1 MHDDRLLEDMD
12 RQLEAERA
20 ASARIETLGIVSADE
35 LKARVF
41 PPRRYLVDEMIPDSG
56 LVLIAASKAAGKT
69 FFSLQLAESIGSGL
83 PFLGKRSSPG
93 KVLFLELEL
102 SERRI
107 HERLNTM
114 RLETGNVEFLF
125 GNFPAG
131 REAIALLEDLTKRYS
146 LIVIDVVSCIFP
158 RDSNMNDYGDT
169 YAFLSP
175 IRKAAH
181 DNECVVFLNSHNRKA
196 ETEDILDQA
205 IGSVGIVA
213 NCDVILTLKR
223 IRGQSEAVLHCNGN
237 DIESAQIPL
246 VHDPASL
253 RFLLSDRDPRETE
266 LTPERRKI
274 HTFLKEGGPK
284 RTGEIA
290 RHLRVSDSSAS
301 NMLGKLKNEGFIDSP
316 KTGLWEAI

>member
-1 MHDDRLLEDMD
+1 MRDDRIEDID

-20 ASARIETLGIVSADE
+20 ASARIEALGIVSADE
-35 LKARVF
+35 LKTRVF

-69 FFSLQLAESIGSGL
+69 FISLQLAESIGAGL
-83 PFLGKRSSPG
+83 PFMGKRSSPG

-114 RLETGNVEFLF
+114 RLETGNIEFLF

-205 IGSVGIVA
+205 MGSVGIVA

-246 VHDPASL
+246 MHDPASL
-253 RFLLSDRDPRETE
+253 RFVLSDRDPRETE
-266 LTPERRKI
+266 LTPERRKVLAV
-274 HTFLKEGGPK
+274 LKSKGVTK
-284 RTGEIA
+284 LSEIA
-290 RHLRVSDSSAS
+290 KEAGTTTPNAS
-301 NMLGKLKNEGFIDSP
+301 NLLKSMEQTGLVRNP
-316 KTGLWEAI
+316 KTGFWEIT

>member
-1 MHDDRLLEDMD
+1 
-12 RQLEAERA
+12 
-20 ASARIETLGIVSADE
+20 
-35 LKARVF
+35 
-41 PPRRYLVDEMIPDSG
+41 
-56 LVLIAASKAAGKT
+56 
-69 FFSLQLAESIGSGL
+69 
-83 PFLGKRSSPG
+83 
-93 KVLFLELEL
+93 
-102 SERRI
+102 
-107 HERLNTM
+107 M
-114 RLETGNVEFLF
+114 RLETGNIEFLF

-205 IGSVGIVA
+205 MGSVGIVA

-246 VHDPASL
+246 MHDPASL
-253 RFLLSDRDPRETE
+253 RFVLSDRDPRETE
-266 LTPERRKI
+266 LTPERRKVLAV
-274 HTFLKEGGPK
+274 LKSKGVTK
-284 RTGEIA
+284 LSEIA
-290 RHLRVSDSSAS
+290 KEAGTTTPNAS
-301 NMLGKLKNEGFIDSP
+301 NLLKSMEQTGLVRNP
-316 KTGLWEAI
+316 KTGFWEIT